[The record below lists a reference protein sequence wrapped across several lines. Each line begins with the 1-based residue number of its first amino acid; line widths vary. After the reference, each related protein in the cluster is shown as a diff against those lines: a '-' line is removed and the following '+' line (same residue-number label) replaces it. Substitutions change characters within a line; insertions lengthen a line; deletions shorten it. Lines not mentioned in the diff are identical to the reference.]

1 MTFDE
6 EVEEFA
12 HENSERI
19 TQLRNT
25 LNTQKADEVD
35 TALEYGLDIGQGILA
50 GAVDAADDTL
60 NFLAKLTNAANL
72 TEIER
77 QRFLPETDRPV
88 TGVGQFAEDISQF
101 GVGLLGAGKFTTVTN
116 GFLKANRFTRNIYS
130 KVGHYMYTPFS
141 KASQV
146 KPIKALGETKLGK
159 VAGKVVNKKTG
170 KLTLD
175 SAIASTVAHNP
186 YDERLADLIAR
197 YPSFAQP
204 IGEALAGDID
214 DSEFDLY
221 MKMAIEDVALTATVG
236 AALFTTTKTL
246 VKVVKSL
253 RKGDEAGAEQAL
265 KEGEKL
271 LLENAKDEPLLL
283 EYKPL
288 LLGKSDTVFVPP
300 KDDVINM
307 PPPEKSMNDFL
318 DTRQLKDI
326 NRKELDKKAKNNK
339 ANATT
344 KETAE
349 DVAETGA
356 TTKQT
361 TDGVSE
367 AGTTPKAT
375 TKDVSE
381 AGTPPKA
388 EVQETTVGKAADDAP
403 KTDGS
408 NKGLDTLKVTEEQA
422 TKLVQILK
430 TAKGDEKS
438 FDELQENVDSLLYN
452 IIQTR
457 KSAGQAEHISLYE
470 DMDAFYSSIGRQVAD
485 LTKDAQ
491 LATKRTETFE
501 ELGSRVKEN
510 LKTMLDLT
518 DDEIAALQAKHT
530 KGVQDGYVF
539 LASVDSLIRRQ
550 YDELL
555 ALANVA
561 DEAFDDTVKLSL
573 LAEFEKFQRLIQGA
587 TGMRSELGR
596 ALNSRRMGIKSYD
609 ELTAAARKDQELNKL
624 SPDAVRNIIRNS
636 DIQGVAKATNHA
648 SRFQKGA
655 GMAGEFFR
663 SMILSNFKT
672 QVTNTLSGFT
682 ETFLKPTERMIGSLF
697 LTKSEGAVVR
707 AEAMGTLA
715 ALKQASGDA
724 LSYAAAS
731 FKEERNI
738 LDPLRTTTENIQHK
752 ITAKYIGLD
761 DTTPLGR
768 FVDIVGKTSRL
779 SLRALGSGDEF
790 LKQMNY
796 RAFIMGKA
804 TREGIE
810 AGLNGDALDAFV
822 AKKLS
827 ESFDDIGRG
836 IDEDALRYAQEATFT
851 EDLGKNIF
859 ANIQKMT
866 VEYPA
871 MQLLL
876 PFVRTPTNLLKRAGQ
891 RTPVLAMLSKT
902 VREDIKAGG
911 VRKAEALGRQ
921 AMGFFVISSMLF
933 AYSEGKVTGAGP
945 TDKKLRKFNRETES
959 GAQYSFRIGDKMY
972 SYNRLDPN
980 FIAVGAIVSA
990 LEALPSDFELDEMSL
1005 ELASDMMAALFLGL
1019 TQTFKNKA
1027 YFQGV
1032 SNFLTAMQAEDDAG
1046 TRGVGRYGEN
1056 FISSFVPPA
1065 IQQTTDLL
1073 TGQDALREAIGLADK
1088 LKKRG
1093 LFMAFG
1099 EGADT
1104 LPKQYNWLT
1113 GQPIKNHVG
1122 PNTLGFQAQNVTETP
1137 VMKELK
1143 AIGFGF
1149 TGPSK
1154 RISKQDLTTEQY
1166 AYYKQMTGQIRIDGR
1181 TLEQALDKLFKS
1193 REWQNLPP
1201 ERKRYMENGKILT
1214 KELQKVSNIIAD
1226 YKKMARQALGKKFPE
1241 LQRDINEYNYT
1252 RRGIPSDILQSNR

>member
-1 MTFDE
+1 M
-6 EVEEFA
+6 
-12 HENSERI
+12 
-19 TQLRNT
+19 
-25 LNTQKADEVD
+25 
-35 TALEYGLDIGQGILA
+35 
-50 GAVDAADDTL
+50 
-60 NFLAKLTNAANL
+60 
-72 TEIER
+72 
-77 QRFLPETDRPV
+77 
-88 TGVGQFAEDISQF
+88 
-101 GVGLLGAGKFTTVTN
+101 
-116 GFLKANRFTRNIYS
+116 
-130 KVGHYMYTPFS
+130 
-141 KASQV
+141 
-146 KPIKALGETKLGK
+146 
-159 VAGKVVNKKTG
+159 
-170 KLTLD
+170 
-175 SAIASTVAHNP
+175 
-186 YDERLADLIAR
+186 
-197 YPSFAQP
+197 
-204 IGEALAGDID
+204 
-214 DSEFDLY
+214 
-221 MKMAIEDVALTATVG
+221 
-236 AALFTTTKTL
+236 
-246 VKVVKSL
+246 
-253 RKGDEAGAEQAL
+253 
-265 KEGEKL
+265 
-271 LLENAKDEPLLL
+271 
-283 EYKPL
+283 
-288 LLGKSDTVFVPP
+288 
-300 KDDVINM
+300 
-307 PPPEKSMNDFL
+307 
-318 DTRQLKDI
+318 
-326 NRKELDKKAKNNK
+326 
-339 ANATT
+339 
-344 KETAE
+344 
-349 DVAETGA
+349 
-356 TTKQT
+356 
-361 TDGVSE
+361 
-367 AGTTPKAT
+367 
-375 TKDVSE
+375 
-381 AGTPPKA
+381 
-388 EVQETTVGKAADDAP
+388 
-403 KTDGS
+403 
-408 NKGLDTLKVTEEQA
+408 
-422 TKLVQILK
+422 
-430 TAKGDEKS
+430 
-438 FDELQENVDSLLYN
+438 
-452 IIQTR
+452 
-457 KSAGQAEHISLYE
+457 
-470 DMDAFYSSIGRQVAD
+470 
-485 LTKDAQ
+485 
-491 LATKRTETFE
+491 
-501 ELGSRVKEN
+501 
-510 LKTMLDLT
+510 
-518 DDEIAALQAKHT
+518 
-530 KGVQDGYVF
+530 
-539 LASVDSLIRRQ
+539 
-550 YDELL
+550 
-555 ALANVA
+555 
-561 DEAFDDTVKLSL
+561 
-573 LAEFEKFQRLIQGA
+573 
-587 TGMRSELGR
+587 
-596 ALNSRRMGIKSYD
+596 
-609 ELTAAARKDQELNKL
+609 
-624 SPDAVRNIIRNS
+624 
-636 DIQGVAKATNHA
+636 
-648 SRFQKGA
+648 
-655 GMAGEFFR
+655 
-663 SMILSNFKT
+663 
-672 QVTNTLSGFT
+672 
-682 ETFLKPTERMIGSLF
+682 
-697 LTKSEGAVVR
+697 
-707 AEAMGTLA
+707 
-715 ALKQASGDA
+715 
-724 LSYAAAS
+724 
-731 FKEERNI
+731 
-738 LDPLRTTTENIQHK
+738 
-752 ITAKYIGLD
+752 GLD
-761 DTTPLGR
+761 DTTHLGR

-779 SLRALGSGDEF
+779 SLRALGTGDEF

-902 VREDIKAGG
+902 VQEDIKAGG

-921 AMGFFVISSMLF
+921 TMGFFVISSMLF

-990 LEALPSDFELDEMSL
+990 LEALPSDFEADEMSL

-1046 TRGVGRYGEN
+1046 TRGVSRYFEN
-1056 FISSFVPPA
+1056 TIASFVPPA

-1122 PNTLGFQAQNVTETP
+1122 PNTLGFQAQDVTETP

-1143 AIGFGF
+1143 DIGFGF

-1154 RISKQDLTTEQY
+1154 RISKQDLTSEQY

-1226 YKKMARQALGKKFPE
+1226 YKKMARQALGRKFPE

>member
-35 TALEYGLDIGQGILA
+35 TAFEYAADIGQGMLA

-60 NFLAKLTNAANL
+60 NFIAKLTNAANL

-101 GVGLLGAGKFTTVTN
+101 GVGLLGAGKFTSVAN
-116 GFLKANRFTRNIYS
+116 GFLKANRFTSAALS
-130 KVGHYMYTPFS
+130 KVGNYVYTPFS

-146 KPIKALGETKLGK
+146 KPIKALAETKGGK
-159 VAGKVVNKKTG
+159 VAGKVTGAVINKKTG

-236 AALFTTTKTL
+236 VTLLAASKGFVFAKKLFD
-246 VKVVKSL
+246 
-253 RKGDEAGAEQAL
+253 KGDKAGAEQAM
-265 KEGEKL
+265 KEAEKL
-271 LLENAKDEPLLL
+271 LLENAKDDPLLL
-283 EYKPL
+283 EYKPF
-288 LLGKSDTVFVPP
+288 GTADSPTFFDA
-300 KDDVINM
+300 
-307 PPPEKSMNDFL
+307 E
-318 DTRQLKDI
+318 QLKKI
-326 NRKELDKKAKNNK
+326 NLKELQKRAE

-408 NKGLDTLKVTEEQA
+408 NKGLATLKVTEEQA

-470 DMDAFYSSIGRQVAD
+470 DMDTFYSSIGRQVAD

-491 LATKRTETFE
+491 QATKRTETFE
-501 ELGSRVKEN
+501 ELGGRVKEN

-550 YDELL
+550 YDELV

-596 ALNSRRMGIKSYD
+596 ALNSRRMGIKSFD
-609 ELTAAARKDQELNKL
+609 EIGKVSRTGM
-624 SPDAVRNIIRNS
+624 SPDAVRAIVRNS
-636 DIQGVAKATNHA
+636 DVRDVAKAATHV
-648 SRFQKGA
+648 SKTTKTFGIL
-655 GMAGEFFR
+655 GEFFR
-663 SMILSNFKT
+663 GQILFNFKT

-682 ETFLKPTERMIGSLF
+682 ETFLKPSERMLGSLF

-752 ITAKYIGLD
+752 ITAKYMGLD
-761 DTTPLGR
+761 DTTHLGR

-779 SLRALGSGDEF
+779 SLRALGTGDEF

-902 VREDIKAGG
+902 VQEDIKAGG

-921 AMGFFVISSMLF
+921 TMGFFVISSMLF

-990 LEALPSDFELDEMSL
+990 LEALPSDFEADEMSL
-1005 ELASDMMAALFLGL
+1005 ELASDMMAALFLSL
-1019 TQTFKNKA
+1019 
-1027 YFQGV
+1027 
-1032 SNFLTAMQAEDDAG
+1032 
-1046 TRGVGRYGEN
+1046 
-1056 FISSFVPPA
+1056 IH
-1065 IQQTTDLL
+1065 I
-1073 TGQDALREAIGLADK
+1073 
-1088 LKKRG
+1088 
-1093 LFMAFG
+1093 
-1099 EGADT
+1099 
-1104 LPKQYNWLT
+1104 
-1113 GQPIKNHVG
+1113 
-1122 PNTLGFQAQNVTETP
+1122 
-1137 VMKELK
+1137 
-1143 AIGFGF
+1143 
-1149 TGPSK
+1149 
-1154 RISKQDLTTEQY
+1154 
-1166 AYYKQMTGQIRIDGR
+1166 
-1181 TLEQALDKLFKS
+1181 
-1193 REWQNLPP
+1193 
-1201 ERKRYMENGKILT
+1201 
-1214 KELQKVSNIIAD
+1214 
-1226 YKKMARQALGKKFPE
+1226 
-1241 LQRDINEYNYT
+1241 
-1252 RRGIPSDILQSNR
+1252 

>member
-6 EVEEFA
+6 EVERFA
-12 HENSERI
+12 DANKEDI
-19 TQLRNT
+19 LQLRNT

-35 TALEYGLDIGQGILA
+35 TIYEYGLDVGQGVLA

-60 NFLAKLTNAANL
+60 NFLAKLSNAANL

-88 TGVGQFAEDISQF
+88 TAVGQFAEDISQF

-116 GFLKANRFTRNIYS
+116 GFLKANKWTRDIYS

-146 KPIKALGETKLGK
+146 KGIKAVAETKAGK
-159 VAGKVVNKKTG
+159 VAGKVAGAVVNKKTG

-197 YPSFAQP
+197 YPTFAQP

-214 DSEFDLY
+214 DSEFELY

-236 AALFTTTKTL
+236 LTLLSASKSYVLAKRLFD
-246 VKVVKSL
+246 
-253 RKGDEAGAEQAL
+253 KGDKAGAEQAL
-265 KEGEKL
+265 KEGENLILKAA
-271 LLENAKDEPLLL
+271 EDEPLLL
-283 EYKPL
+283 EYKPF
-288 LLGKSDTVFVPP
+288 GTADSPT
-300 KDDVINM
+300 
-307 PPPEKSMNDFL
+307 FL
-318 DTRQLKDI
+318 DTEQLKKI
-326 NRKELDKKAKNNK
+326 NLKELQKRAEKKQ

-344 KETAE
+344 KETTE
-349 DVAETGA
+349 
-356 TTKQT
+356 
-361 TDGVSE
+361 GVSE

-430 TAKGDEKS
+430 SAKGDEKS

-491 LATKRTETFE
+491 VATKRTETFE
-501 ELGSRVKEN
+501 ELGGRVKEN

-609 ELTAAARKDQELNKL
+609 ELTYIAKRDQELNKL
-624 SPDAVRNIIRNS
+624 SPDAVRNIVRNS
-636 DIQGVAKATNHA
+636 DIQGVAKATKHA
-648 SRFQKGA
+648 GKFHKGF

-663 SMILSNFKT
+663 SMILFNFKT

-697 LTKSEGAVVR
+697 LTKNDGAVVR

-715 ALKQASGDA
+715 SLKQASGDA
-724 LSYAAAS
+724 IAYAAAA

-738 LDPLRTTTENIQHK
+738 LDPLRTTTENVQHR
-752 ITAKYIGLD
+752 ISAKYIGLD
-761 DTTPLGR
+761 DNTALGR

-779 SLRALGSGDEF
+779 SLRALGTGDEF

-796 RAFIMGKA
+796 RAVIMGKA
-804 TREGIE
+804 TREGID
-810 AGLNGDALDAFV
+810 AGLEGDALDTFV

-827 ESFDDIGRG
+827 ESFDDVGRAT
-836 IDEDALRYAQEATFT
+836 DEDALRYAQETTFT

-859 ANIQKMT
+859 ANIQKMA

-871 MQLLL
+871 LQLLL

-902 VREDIKAGG
+902 VREDIAAGG

-933 AYSEGKVTGAGP
+933 AYSEGKVTGAGT
-945 TDKKLRKFNRETES
+945 TDKKLRRFNRETES
-959 GAQYSFRIGDKMY
+959 GQQYSFRIGDRMY

-990 LEALPSDFELDEMSL
+990 LEALPSDFEITDLADEP
-1005 ELASDMMAALFLGL
+1005 ELISDMLGALFLGL

-1032 SNFLTAMQAEDDAG
+1032 TNFLSAMQAEDDAG
-1046 TRGVGRYGEN
+1046 TRGVVRYGEN

-1073 TGQDALREAIGLADK
+1073 TGQEALREAIGLADK

-1093 LFMAFG
+1093 LFMTTG

-1113 GQPIKNHVG
+1113 GKPIKNHVG
-1122 PNTLGFQAQNVTETP
+1122 PNTLGFQAQDVSETP

-1166 AYYKQMTGQIRIDGR
+1166 AYYKQMTGQIKIDGR
-1181 TLEQALDKLFKS
+1181 TLEQALDKFFKS

-1201 ERKRYMENGKILT
+1201 ERKRYRDNGKILT
-1214 KELQKVSNIIAD
+1214 RELGKVSEIIAK
-1226 YKKMARQALGKKFPE
+1226 YKRGARQALGRKFPQ
-1241 LQRDINEYNYT
+1241 LQADIDEYNLA
-1252 RRGIPSDILQSNR
+1252 RRGNPTELLQSNR

>member
-6 EVEEFA
+6 EVERFA
-12 HENSERI
+12 DANKEDI
-19 TQLRNT
+19 LQLRNT
-25 LNTQKADEVD
+25 LNTQKADEID
-35 TALEYGLDIGQGILA
+35 TIYEYGLDVGQGVLA

-60 NFLAKLTNAANL
+60 NFLAKLSNAANL

-88 TGVGQFAEDISQF
+88 TAVGQFAEDISQF
-101 GVGLLGAGKFTTVTN
+101 GVGLLGAGKFTSVTN
-116 GFLKANRFTRNIYS
+116 GFLKANKFTRNTYS

-186 YDERLADLIAR
+186 YDERLADLIAQ
-197 YPSFAQP
+197 YPTFARP

-214 DSEFDLY
+214 DSEFELY

-236 AALFTTTKTL
+236 TALFATTKTL

-265 KEGEKL
+265 KEGENLILKAA
-271 LLENAKDEPLLL
+271 EDEPLLL
-283 EYKPL
+283 EYKPF
-288 LLGKSDTVFVPP
+288 GTADSPTFFDT
-300 KDDVINM
+300 
-307 PPPEKSMNDFL
+307 E
-318 DTRQLKDI
+318 QLKKI
-326 NRKELDKKAKNNK
+326 NLKELQKRAEKNQ

-344 KETAE
+344 KETTE
-349 DVAETGA
+349 
-356 TTKQT
+356 
-361 TDGVSE
+361 GVSE

-501 ELGSRVKEN
+501 ELGGRVKEN
-510 LKTMLDLT
+510 LKTMLNLT

-555 ALANVA
+555 TLANVA

-596 ALNSRRMGIKSYD
+596 ALNSRRMGIKSFD
-609 ELTAAARKDQELNKL
+609 EIGKVSSLGM
-624 SPDAVRNIIRNS
+624 SPDAVRNIVRNS
-636 DIQGVAKATNHA
+636 DIQSVAKTATHVGRA
-648 SRFQKGA
+648 TKTFGVL
-655 GMAGEFFR
+655 GEFFR
-663 SMILSNFKT
+663 SQILFNFKT

-682 ETFLKPTERMIGSLF
+682 ETFLKPSERMLGSLF

-724 LSYAAAS
+724 IAYAAAS

-738 LDPLRTTTENIQHK
+738 LDPLRTTTENVQHR
-752 ITAKYIGLD
+752 ISAKYIGLD
-761 DTTPLGR
+761 DNTALGR

-779 SLRALGSGDEF
+779 SLRALGTGDEF

-804 TREGIE
+804 TREGID

-827 ESFDDIGRG
+827 ESFDDVGRG
-836 IDEDALRYAQEATFT
+836 IDEEALRYAQEATFT

-859 ANIQKMT
+859 ANIQKMA
-866 VEYPA
+866 VEYPF

-902 VREDIKAGG
+902 VREDIAAGG

-933 AYSEGKVTGAGP
+933 AYSEGKVTGAGT
-945 TDKKLRKFNRETES
+945 TDKKLRRFNRETES
-959 GAQYSFRIGDKMY
+959 GQQYSFRIGDRMY

-990 LEALPSDFELDEMSL
+990 LEALPSDFEITDLRDEP
-1005 ELASDMMAALFLGL
+1005 ELISDMLGALFLGL

-1032 SNFLTAMQAEDDAG
+1032 TNFLSAMQAEDDAG
-1046 TRGVGRYGEN
+1046 TRGVVRYGEN

-1073 TGQDALREAIGLADK
+1073 TGQEALREAIGLADK

-1093 LFMAFG
+1093 LFMTTG

-1113 GQPIKNHVG
+1113 GKPIKNHVG
-1122 PNTLGFQAQNVTETP
+1122 PNTLGFQAQDVSETP

-1166 AYYKQMTGQIRIDGR
+1166 AYYKQMTGQIKIDGR
-1181 TLEQALDKLFKS
+1181 TLEQALDKYFKS

-1201 ERKRYMENGKILT
+1201 ERKRYRDNGKILT
-1214 KELQKVSNIIAD
+1214 RELGRVSEIIAI
-1226 YKKMARQALGKKFPE
+1226 YKREARKALGRKFPQ
-1241 LQRDINEYNYT
+1241 LQADIDEYNLA
-1252 RRGIPSDILQSNR
+1252 RRGNPTELLQSNR

>member
-6 EVEEFA
+6 EVEQFA
-12 HENSERI
+12 DANKEDI
-19 TQLRNT
+19 LQLRNT
-25 LNTQKADEVD
+25 LNTQKADEID
-35 TALEYGLDIGQGILA
+35 TIYEYGLDVGQGVLA

-60 NFLAKLTNAANL
+60 NFLAKLSNAANL

-88 TGVGQFAEDISQF
+88 TAVGQFAEDISQF

-116 GFLKANRFTRNIYS
+116 GFLKANRFTRDIYS

-146 KPIKALGETKLGK
+146 KPIKALAETKGGK
-159 VAGKVVNKKTG
+159 VAGKVAGAVVNKKTG

-197 YPSFAQP
+197 YPTFAQP

-214 DSEFDLY
+214 DSEFELY

-236 AALFTTTKTL
+236 LTLLSASKAYVLAKRLFDN
-246 VKVVKSL
+246 
-253 RKGDEAGAEQAL
+253 GDKAGAEQAM
-265 KEGEKL
+265 KEAETL

-283 EYKPL
+283 EYKPF
-288 LLGKSDTVFVPP
+288 GTADSPT
-300 KDDVINM
+300 
-307 PPPEKSMNDFL
+307 FL
-318 DTRQLKDI
+318 DAEQLKKI
-326 NRKELDKKAKNNK
+326 NLKELQKRAEKKQ

-344 KETAE
+344 KETTE
-349 DVAETGA
+349 
-356 TTKQT
+356 
-361 TDGVSE
+361 GVSE

-491 LATKRTETFE
+491 VATKRTETFE
-501 ELGSRVKEN
+501 ELGGRVKEN
-510 LKTMLDLT
+510 LKTMLNLT

-609 ELTAAARKDQELNKL
+609 ELTYIAKRDQELNKL
-624 SPDAVRNIIRNS
+624 SPDAVRNIVRNS
-636 DIQGVAKATNHA
+636 DIQGVAKATKHA
-648 SRFQKGA
+648 GKFHKGT

-663 SMILSNFKT
+663 SMILFNFKT

-697 LTKSEGAVVR
+697 LTKNDGAVVR

-715 ALKQASGDA
+715 SLKQASGDA
-724 LSYAAAS
+724 IAYAAAA

-738 LDPLRTTTENIQHK
+738 LDPLRTTTENVQHR
-752 ITAKYIGLD
+752 ISAKYIGLD
-761 DTTPLGR
+761 DNTALGR

-779 SLRALGSGDEF
+779 SLRALGTGDEF

-796 RAFIMGKA
+796 RAVIMGKA
-804 TREGIE
+804 TREGID
-810 AGLNGDALDAFV
+810 AGLEGDALDTFV

-827 ESFDDIGRG
+827 ESFDDVGRAT
-836 IDEDALRYAQEATFT
+836 DEDALRYAQETTFT

-859 ANIQKMT
+859 ANIQKMA

-871 MQLLL
+871 LQLLL

-891 RTPVLAMLSKT
+891 RTPVLAMISRT
-902 VREDIKAGG
+902 VREDIAAGG

-933 AYSEGKVTGAGP
+933 AYSEGKVTGAGT
-945 TDKKLRKFNRETES
+945 TDKKLRRFNRETES
-959 GAQYSFRIGDKMY
+959 GQQYSFRIGDRMY

-990 LEALPSDFELDEMSL
+990 LEALPSDFEITDLRDEP
-1005 ELASDMMAALFLGL
+1005 ELISDMLGALFLGL

-1032 SNFLTAMQAEDDAG
+1032 TNFLSAMQAEDDAG
-1046 TRGVGRYGEN
+1046 TRGVVRYGEN

-1073 TGQDALREAIGLADK
+1073 TGQEALREAIGLADK

-1093 LFMAFG
+1093 LFMTTG

-1113 GQPIKNHVG
+1113 GKPIKNHVG
-1122 PNTLGFQAQNVTETP
+1122 PNTLGFQAQDVSETP

-1166 AYYKQMTGQIRIDGR
+1166 AYYKQMTGQIKIDGK
-1181 TLEQALDKLFKS
+1181 TLEQALDKFFKS

-1201 ERKRYMENGKILT
+1201 ERKRYRDNGKILT
-1214 KELQKVSNIIAD
+1214 RELGRVSEIIAI
-1226 YKKMARQALGKKFPE
+1226 YKKEARKALGRKFPQ
-1241 LQRDINEYNYT
+1241 LQADIDEYNYT
-1252 RRGIPSDILQSNR
+1252 RRGNPTELLQSNR